1 MLIMQLALPNLLAL
15 GSRGVWPD
23 LLVLSAIVIALRG
36 PDIHNN
42 LLQGWFLGFFH
53 DLTSMA
59 PFGIYTLAISL
70 CVLLISGIRH
80 WLYLQNILIFMFIAF
95 VLSCLIELSVLL
107 TMLLRGELV
116 QGHFAPVFATIL
128 LCATYNAALVPWLAP
143 LVKQPK
149 WKLL

>member
-1 MLIMQLALPNLLAL
+1 
-15 GSRGVWPD
+15 
-23 LLVLSAIVIALRG
+23 VLSAIIIALRG

-53 DLTSMA
+53 DLTSLA
-59 PFGIYTLAISL
+59 PFGIYTLMLSV

-95 VLSCLIELSVLL
+95 VLSCLIELSVFT
-107 TMLLRGELV
+107 TMLFRGELE
-116 QGHFAPVFATIL
+116 GGYFAPILVTIIFT
-128 LCATYNAALVPWLAP
+128 ATYNAALVPWLAP
-143 LVKQPK
+143 LVKQPQ